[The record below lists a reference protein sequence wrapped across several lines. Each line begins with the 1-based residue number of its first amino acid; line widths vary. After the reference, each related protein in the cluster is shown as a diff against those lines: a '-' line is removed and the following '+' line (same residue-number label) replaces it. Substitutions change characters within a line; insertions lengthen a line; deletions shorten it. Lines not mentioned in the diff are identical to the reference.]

1 MSGYAMD
8 RALAWAL
15 AWAVNGHGP

>member
-1 MSGYAMD
+1 MSGYAMG

-15 AWAVNGHGP
+15 AWVVNGHGP